1 MVCGDSVTHLIRV
14 SGGRHCL
21 MVQTAVLLQCGVI
34 VTELVRVTITAVER
48 QWVMNDGAVFLLTV
62 GG

>member
-1 MVCGDSVTHLIRV
+1 
-14 SGGRHCL
+14 

-62 GG
+62 